1 LDIDQYDN
9 LILVPALKVA
19 NLYSLSAH
27 VIMLGTILHESHLN
41 YVEQVGG
48 GPALGFS
55 QIESKTHA
63 DIQRYLNRYD
73 NKALKERVL
82 SACFYECFPSD
93 DALIHNLRYSV
104 LITRIKYYM
113 IPAILPEPNDFE
125 SMAKYYI
132 KYYNAGG
139 KAKQDDT
146 ERLFKSLISDRFKG

>member
-1 LDIDQYDN
+1 
-9 LILVPALKVA
+9 
-19 NLYSLSAH
+19 
-27 VIMLGTILHESHLN
+27 MLGTVLHESHLN

-55 QIESKTHA
+55 QIESKTHL

-93 DALIHNLRYSV
+93 DALIHNLRYGV

-113 IPAILPEPNDFE
+113 ISAALPAPNDFE
-125 SMAKYYI
+125 NMAKYYI

-146 ERLFKSLISDRFKG
+146 ERLFKSLIENRFQG